1 MSEEREIE
9 LDVDAVFPPLGS
21 RSGMVRRP
29 DPARPP
35 LRTLPPPPAV
45 PGAARAFE
53 RLQEDV
59 DLVVEATSRRLD
71 DMTRRIDVFEHTVRG
86 VLGAQERRVRELEH
100 ALSQAR
106 ARLLAAEQRSEELAA
121 DLDRQQTRAHELH
134 ARNAVAMA
142 RVESLERA
150 ALERAGARRAGP
162 PSSATEALLRDDDD
176 GSEPTQRIVRG

>member
-71 DMTRRIDVFEHTVRG
+71 DMTRRIDLFEHTVRG
-86 VLGAQERRVRELEH
+86 VLGAQERRVRELERE
-100 ALSQAR
+100 LSQMR
-106 ARLLAAEQRSEELAA
+106 AELRAAEQRGAELAA
-121 DLDRQQTRAHELH
+121 GLDRHEARAHELH
-134 ARNAVAMA
+134 ARNAVAIA
-142 RVESLERA
+142 RVE
-150 ALERAGARRAGP
+150 ALERAEARRAAP
-162 PSSATEALLRDDDD
+162 PSSAVEALLRGDDDE